1 MGVNFDRS
9 SGVLCHVTSLPGPH
23 GIGDLGPAAHDFL
36 DALDAADQTHWQVLP
51 LGPTRAAHG
60 DSPYAS
66 PSTFAGNP
74 LLVSLERLVER
85 GWLDPLDP
93 PAFPTDEV
101 AYDRV
106 RSFKTDALRRAHE
119 GFEAHASEAARAD
132 LAAFREAEDWL
143 DDYALY
149 AALADHFDGEPWS
162 EWPAELRERDP
173 DALETARDDLANE
186 VAYHEFVQFCFDE
199 QWTALREAAAARG
212 IEILGDLPIYVALD
226 SADVWADREA
236 FLVDEDGRPEAVAG
250 VPPNPGDDG
259 QRWGNPLYDWDY
271 VERTEF
277 DWWRRRVSRLFDLVD
292 EARLDHFKGF
302 HEFWAIPAEADSPAA
317 GEWREGPGEALFAA
331 LERDHGDLPF
341 VAEDLGFLDAGA
353 VGLRERLG
361 FPGMRVPH
369 YADWCEEGHMYQPMH
384 YPRDSVGYTSTH
396 DTDTTVGYY
405 ESMDPEHRDCL
416 HYNLGVDGSEVAWS
430 MIDAVWG
437 SNAVLAFTTP
447 QDLLSLGSDARLNT
461 PGTAEGNWRWR
472 FEDGALD
479 GVADRLARVTDRHVR

>member
-1 MGVNFDRS
+1 VGVNFDRS

-173 DALETARDDLANE
+173 DALEAARDDLASE

-236 FLVDEDGRPEAVAG
+236 FLVDEDGQPEAVAG

>member
-173 DALETARDDLANE
+173 DALEAARDDLASE

-236 FLVDEDGRPEAVAG
+236 FLVDEDGQPEAVAG

>member
-1 MGVNFDRS
+1 MRFDRS
-9 SGVLCHVTSLPGPH
+9 SGILCHVTSLPGPH
-23 GIGDLGPAAHDFL
+23 GVGDLGPAAHDFL
-36 DALDAADQTHWQVLP
+36 DTLDAADQTHWQVLP
-51 LGPTRAAHG
+51 LGPTRAVHG

-93 PAFPTDEV
+93 PDFPEDEV

-119 GFEAHASEAARAD
+119 GFEAHASEAERAD
-132 LAAFREAEDWL
+132 FEAFREAEDWL

-149 AALADHFDGEPWS
+149 AALTEYFDEAPWP

-173 DALETARDDLANE
+173 DALEAARDELASE

-199 QWTALREAAAARG
+199 QWRALREAADARG
-212 IEILGDLPIYVALD
+212 VEILGDLPIYVALD
-226 SADVWADREA
+226 SADVWADRDA
-236 FLVDEDGRPEAVAG
+236 FLVDEDGAPEAVAG

-259 QRWGNPLYDWDY
+259 QRWGNPLYDWDRI
-271 VERTEF
+271 ERAEF
-277 DWWRRRVSRLFDLVD
+277 DWWRRRVDRLFDLVD

-317 GEWREGPGEALFAA
+317 GEWVEGPGAALFEA
-331 LERDHGDLPF
+331 LERDHGDLSF

-353 VGLRERLG
+353 VDLRERLG

-369 YADWCEEGHMYQPMH
+369 YADWCEEGHMYQPMN
-384 YPRDSVGYTSTH
+384 YPRDSVGYTATH

-405 ESMDPEHRDCL
+405 ESMDAGHRDCL
-416 HYNLGVDGSEVAWS
+416 HYNLGVDGSEIAWS

-437 SNAVLAFTTP
+437 SNAVLALTTP
-447 QDLLSLGSDARLNT
+447 QDLLSLGSEARLNT

-472 FEDGALD
+472 FREGALD
-479 GVADRLARVTDRHVR
+479 DVTERLARITDRHVR

>member
-1 MGVNFDRS
+1 MNFDRS
-9 SGVLCHVTSLPGPH
+9 SGVLCHLTSLPGPH

-173 DALETARDDLANE
+173 DALEAARDDLASE

-236 FLVDEDGRPEAVAG
+236 FLVDEDGQPEAVAG

-302 HEFWAIPAEADSPAA
+302 HEFWAIPAEGGSPAA